1 MSLALAAAHDK
12 GIIHRD
18 LKPDNI
24 MLIRRPGRR
33 ELVRQIETRGSTKYV
48 VEKEGEYDFVKI
60 LDFGIAKVL
69 TPDEHGPKQTLAG
82 AVFGTPE
89 YMSPEAA
96 RGEEVD
102 ERADIYSAAVILF
115 DMITGR
121 PPFEAQAAAEV
132 LAMQINEPPPPA
144 RSIAP
149 GLEITEAAE
158 RLILRCMSKNPD
170 DRLQSMDA
178 FRDELQE
185 CYGSVAFRRNHRS
198 THLPP
203 TGKFNRKRRLTEE
216 LDEWLHGSGQGLSL
230 EEARALALAEA
241 ARDQMF
247 DDSPGGRDELEED

>member
-1 MSLALAAAHDK
+1 
-12 GIIHRD
+12 
-18 LKPDNI
+18 

-33 ELVRQIETRGSTKYV
+33 ELVRKLEGDGATQYV

-89 YMSPEAA
+89 YMAPEAA

-102 ERADIYSAAVILF
+102 HRADVYSTAVILF

-144 RSIAP
+144 RTIAP
-149 GLEITEAAE
+149 GLEITESVE
-158 RLILRCMSKNPD
+158 RLILKCMSKNPD
-170 DRLQSMDA
+170 DRIQTMDA
-178 FRDELQE
+178 FRDELQD

-203 TGKFNRKRRLTEE
+203 TGMFARKRRLTEE

-241 ARDQMF
+241 ARDRIF
-247 DDSPGGRDELEED
+247 DDGSGGSTDELEDD